1 MSLLNYLSNCHD
13 SRLESLDII
22 YQFNVAKK
30 FNKIIYQLTLWGPN
44 GEILDYASKQWSGM
58 VADYY
63 YPRWKLFFDTL
74 EACLENGNSIHQLCT
89 TNSSALDFY

>member
-1 MSLLNYLSNCHD
+1 
-13 SRLESLDII
+13 
-22 YQFNVAKK
+22 
-30 FNKIIYQLTLWGPN
+30 LTLWGPN

-74 EACLENGNSIHQLCT
+74 EACLENGNSIHQLQT
-89 TNSSALDFY
+89 SQY

>member
-1 MSLLNYLSNCHD
+1 MT
-13 SRLESLDII
+13 
-22 YQFNVAKK
+22 KK
-30 FNKIIYQLTLWGPN
+30 FNKILYQLTLWGPN

-74 EACLENGNSIHQLCT
+74 EACLENGKQHPPTMYNRHSSIKFLLKSN
-89 TNSSALDFY
+89 TNK